1 MRFYITIGACNLSVW
16 LVVFHS
22 FHIVRYIFWGQ
33 VEVLSMVTGK
43 PKTLAKLSGS
53 KSDKTY
59 ICPKMQAVPIM
70 PKSLVVST
78 KRSRDGMWRWVENIT
93 SHHCNDRHRVQGH
106 HAMLP
111 ALDTSS
117 SKDLVEMALPWYH
130 GPSFMGGIII
140 AIIMGIIG
148 GVLGQYLRYCKIS
161 STNLESSFSNLPKF
175 QSVLSVPRYDIP
187 GYCGL
192 RYNIL
197 GYWVP
202 IYIF

>member
-59 ICPKMQAVPIM
+59 ICPKMQALPIM
-70 PKSLVVST
+70 PKSLEVST

-93 SHHCNDRHRVQGH
+93 SHHCNDRHCVQGH
-106 HAMLP
+106 HVMLA

-117 SKDLVEMALPWYH
+117 SKDLVEMAVPWYH

-148 GVLGQYLRYCKIS
+148 GVLGAIPAILQDFFHKSWVFFFQLAKIAIIAECTKIWYS
-161 STNLESSFSNLPKF
+161 
-175 QSVLSVPRYDIP
+175 R
-187 GYCGL
+187 
-192 RYNIL
+192 IL
-197 GYWVP
+197 WSK
-202 IYIF
+202 I

>member
-59 ICPKMQAVPIM
+59 ICPKMQALPIM
-70 PKSLVVST
+70 PKSLEVST

-93 SHHCNDRHRVQGH
+93 SHHCNDRHCVQGH
-106 HAMLP
+106 HVMLA

-117 SKDLVEMALPWYH
+117 SKDLVEMAVPWYH
-130 GPSFMGGIII
+130 GPSFMGGNHYSYYYGYHRGCFGGNTCDI
-140 AIIMGIIG
+140 A
-148 GVLGQYLRYCKIS
+148 R
-161 STNLESSFSNLPKF
+161 FLPQILSLLFPTCQNCNHCWVYQDMIF
-175 QSVLSVPRYDIP
+175 QDI
-187 GYCGL
+187 
-192 RYNIL
+192 
-197 GYWVP
+197 VV
-202 IYIF
+202 